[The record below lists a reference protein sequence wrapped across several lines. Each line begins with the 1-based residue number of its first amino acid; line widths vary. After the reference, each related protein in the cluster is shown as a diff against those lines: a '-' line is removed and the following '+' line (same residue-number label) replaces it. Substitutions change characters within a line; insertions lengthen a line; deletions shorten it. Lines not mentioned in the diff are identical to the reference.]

1 MNNSLLPKWLK
12 NNQPPSAWLVCGDE
26 PLQLSE
32 ALVAITQHA
41 KEHGCDERVALH
53 AYEAGFQWRELVEQ
67 CARMSLFASKR
78 LVEVKLGSRDPG
90 SAGSAAI
97 KEALQRSH
105 AGLVLLFSFEKHDG
119 RTKRAA
125 WYKALADCGEVV
137 AVAKVSYADLPKWL
151 VARASMLNFKLGLDA
166 AEWIADRTEGNMLA
180 AVQELNLLA
189 MSGCEAVGLSDILSE
204 IRDSARFNVF
214 DLLQQACMGNVGRAI
229 RMLRGLRDEGAEP
242 VAILGALLWEL
253 RRLCVVATASAG
265 APPGKNLLLKSGIYG
280 DRQKAAAALIGRGG
294 LAGLHQLM
302 AAALQTDR
310 VLKSG
315 DKERAWRSINW
326 LFVTVCVPGSR
337 AFPE

>member
-1 MNNSLLPKWLK
+1 MNSSHLPKWLK
-12 NNQPPSAWLVCGDE
+12 GNQPPPAWLVCGDE

-32 ALVAITQHA
+32 AVTAITRHA
-41 KEHGCDERVALH
+41 REHGCDERVALH
-53 AYEAGFQWRELVEQ
+53 AHEAGFQWRELVEQ
-67 CARMSLFASKR
+67 CARMSLFASRR
-78 LVEVKLGSRDPG
+78 LIEVKLGSRDPG

-97 KEALQRSH
+97 REVLQRGH
-105 AGLVLLFSFEKHDG
+105 DGLVLLFSFEKHDG

-125 WYKALADCGEVV
+125 WYKALAEHGEVV
-137 AVAKVSYADLPKWL
+137 SAAKVSYADLPRWL
-151 VARASMLNFKLGLDA
+151 VARAEALNLKLGLDA

-180 AVQELNLLA
+180 AVQELKLLQ
-189 MSGCEAVGLSDILSE
+189 MSGYESVGLGDILND

-214 DLLQQACMGNVGRAI
+214 DLMQHAFLGNVGRAI

-253 RRLCVVATASAG
+253 RRLCMVASASAG
-265 APPGKNLLLKSGIYG
+265 AVPEKGLLLKSGIYG
-280 DRQKAAAALIGRGG
+280 DRQKAAAALIGRSG
-294 LAGLHQLM
+294 LVGLHRLM

-315 DKERAWRSINW
+315 DRERAWRSINW
-326 LFVTVCVPGSR
+326 LFVTICVPGSM